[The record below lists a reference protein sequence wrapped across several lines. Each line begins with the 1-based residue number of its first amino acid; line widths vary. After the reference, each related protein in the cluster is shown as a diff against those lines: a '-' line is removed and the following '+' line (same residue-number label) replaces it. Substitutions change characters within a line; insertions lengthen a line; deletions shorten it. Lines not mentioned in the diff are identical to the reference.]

1 MDNSFLNGLPAK
13 LDLLI
18 LKDQLNT
25 FKNPNKKIFDLVQK
39 KYLFSI
45 SRGVYLNLRSDSLK
59 NLSIES
65 IANSFLIP
73 SYISAEWALQ
83 FYGLLTDR
91 ATVVTSVTFGQEK
104 QYATPIGLFKYER
117 IKKSRY
123 PVGYVSL
130 IINNN
135 IILIATP
142 VKALVD
148 YISLRFNLI
157 KKISDINLFITDD
170 LRLHLHDMIELCHV
184 DEIVEIQKNYH
195 RNSNEFRILAWLKI
209 KKQEGKNE

>member
-73 SYISAEWALQ
+73 SYITNRVPAFFDS
-83 FYGLLTDR
+83 F
-91 ATVVTSVTFGQEK
+91 
-104 QYATPIGLFKYER
+104 IFK
-117 IKKSRY
+117 
-123 PVGYVSL
+123 
-130 IINNN
+130 
-135 IILIATP
+135 
-142 VKALVD
+142 
-148 YISLRFNLI
+148 
-157 KKISDINLFITDD
+157 
-170 LRLHLHDMIELCHV
+170 
-184 DEIVEIQKNYH
+184 
-195 RNSNEFRILAWLKI
+195 
-209 KKQEGKNE
+209 